1 MRNLTIIIIAFSCFI
16 LLASVNALA
25 FEDQESF
32 DLLPENSFILSPTKI
47 EILLDPGES
56 TIKDLL
62 IVNRLGRAGNFKVE
76 IEDCQG
82 SSIGEQPVVLLGEKR
97 GPYPLKDYLK
107 PQFTGFTLQHEESV
121 VLPIE
126 VSVPEGME
134 PGGLYGAV
142 LVGGSFAQD
151 VEKGNVQMI
160 GRVGTLFF
168 VKVKG
173 EVEES
178 GALEGFTTADSK
190 RIYQKGPV
198 ALSIM
203 YRNTGNVHLAPSGMI
218 EVKNIFGKKIDTI
231 EIEPYFSMPASLR
244 RKEVA
249 WKREKGFGRYTASLV
264 LNRGYKD
271 KEDVVDKAEISF
283 WILPQQMVVIMGV
296 VLFFFIILIVLFR
309 LKRRTRKFPL
319 KYSKND

>member
-107 PQFTGFTLQHEESV
+107 PQFTGRGSPYSMRRVWFCPLRFLCQRAWSQ
-121 VLPIE
+121 
-126 VSVPEGME
+126 EGFMAQS
-134 PGGLYGAV
+134 L
-142 LVGGSFAQD
+142 LVGRLL
-151 VEKGNVQMI
+151 KM
-160 GRVGTLFF
+160 L
-168 VKVKG
+168 
-173 EVEES
+173 
-178 GALEGFTTADSK
+178 
-190 RIYQKGPV
+190 
-198 ALSIM
+198 
-203 YRNTGNVHLAPSGMI
+203 
-218 EVKNIFGKKIDTI
+218 
-231 EIEPYFSMPASLR
+231 
-244 RKEVA
+244 RKE
-249 WKREKGFGRYTASLV
+249 
-264 LNRGYKD
+264 
-271 KEDVVDKAEISF
+271 
-283 WILPQQMVVIMGV
+283 M
-296 VLFFFIILIVLFR
+296 FR
-309 LKRRTRKFPL
+309 
-319 KYSKND
+319 